1 MTWHCRPTAVLG
13 MCVLSLT
20 LMCTGFAVSA
30 QEKPRGHLLVITGIG
45 GEDYYG
51 DLFNRW
57 AVTLTQVATE
67 QLGFERKHVVYL
79 GERVDR
85 APGVIAGVSDK
96 ATILAAVESLG
107 TRSRP
112 GDRVVIVL
120 IGHGTARGDRV
131 LFNLPGPD
139 LSAKELDD
147 ALEPL
152 SDRALAVVNTAPS
165 SGAFVQ
171 HLSAPNR
178 VVIAATS
185 GGAENQHTL
194 FAAHFVDAF
203 AEAGA
208 DADKD
213 ARVSLLEAF
222 DYARRE
228 VDRAYRLDHR
238 LLSEHAQLDDNGDGV
253 GSREPGPAA
262 ADGALAGRFYLAVAD
277 TGDPSTA
284 EGRARLVLQVEAR
297 RLVDSIES
305 LKRRKLGLEQSDYE
319 TRLET
324 LLVELALNRRAHR
337 QGRLP

>member
-1 MTWHCRPTAVLG
+1 MSGYCRSTVG
-13 MCVLSLT
+13 MAAGLLSLV
-20 LMCTGFAVSA
+20 LICAGPAVVA
-30 QEKPRGHLLVITGIG
+30 QERPQTHLLVITGVG

-51 DLFNRW
+51 DLFHRW
-57 AVTLTQVATE
+57 AATLTQVATE
-67 QLGFERKHVVYL
+67 HLGFAREHVVYL
-79 GERVDR
+79 GERMDR

-96 ATILAAVESLG
+96 ATVLAAVERIAA
-107 TRSRP
+107 RSRP
-112 GDRVVIVL
+112 GDRVMIVL

-131 LFNLPGPD
+131 LFNVPGPD
-139 LSAKELDD
+139 LSAKELAD
-147 ALEPL
+147 ALGRL
-152 SDRALAVVNTAPS
+152 SDRTLAVVNTTPS

-171 HLSAPNR
+171 YLSAPNR

-203 AEAGA
+203 AEPGA

-213 ARVSLLEAF
+213 ERVSLLEAF

-238 LLSEHAQLDDNGDGV
+238 LLSEHAQLDDNGDGI
-253 GSREPGPAA
+253 GSREPGAAA
-262 ADGALAGRFYLAVAD
+262 ADGSLAGRFYLAAAD

-284 EGRARLVLQVEAR
+284 QGRASLALQVEAR
-297 RLVDSIES
+297 RLVDRIEG
-305 LKRRKLGLEQSDYE
+305 LKRRKLGLAQSDYE
-319 TRLET
+319 TRLEA
-324 LLVELALNRRAHR
+324 LLVELAINRRAHR

>member
-1 MTWHCRPTAVLG
+1 MTWCRRPTAGLSVYVLT
-13 MCVLSLT
+13 VA
-20 LMCTGFAVSA
+20 LMCSGSAALA
-30 QEKPRGHLLVITGIG
+30 QERPRSHLLVITGIG

-51 DLFNRW
+51 DLFHRW

-67 QLGFERKHVVYL
+67 RLGFARDHVVYL
-79 GERVDR
+79 AERVDR

-96 ATILAAVESLG
+96 ATVLAAVEGLAV
-107 TRSRP
+107 RSRP
-112 GDRVVIVL
+112 GDRVMIVL

-139 LSAKELDD
+139 LSAKELAG
-147 ALEPL
+147 ALESL

-165 SGAFVQ
+165 SGPFVQ

-203 AEAGA
+203 AEDGA

-213 ARVSLLEAF
+213 ARISLLEAF
-222 DYARRE
+222 EYARRE

-253 GSREPGPAA
+253 GSREPGAAA
-262 ADGALAGRFYLAVAD
+262 ADGSLAGRFYLAVAD

-284 EGRARLVLQVEAR
+284 QGRARLALQVEAR
-297 RLVDSIES
+297 RLVDSIEG
-305 LKRRKLGLEQSDYE
+305 LKRRKLGLEQSDYA
-319 TRLET
+319 TRLEA